1 MADSLYACVYAAAPA
16 ADAAGSVLKAIAEE
30 FSPRYELFSAPKAAL
45 VVIDVSGVER
55 LLGPARVIGEELRR
69 AASTRS
75 VRAQVAVAATHTAA
89 RLLAHAKP
97 GLTVSP
103 RGGEAASLASLSI
116 GALEAVP
123 SLAVF
128 AVPLTVFQSWG
139 VRTLGDL
146 AALPGADLV
155 ARFGRQVLDWQA
167 LARGEDVRP
176 LVPTAD
182 EERFEST
189 LDLEWPIDG
198 LEPLSFVLT
207 RLLEPLSVRLER
219 RDRGAAV
226 LHVVLRLVT
235 REIFARRLEL
245 PAPMREVRALRT
257 LALLDLESHPPGA
270 AIDRV
275 TVVIDPTPGRVVQ
288 HRLFTRAQ
296 PTPEQLSTLVAR
308 LGALIGQDRTGSPAT
323 LDTYRPGAF
332 AMKPFQTAREQDRS
346 RSEDGQPR
354 AKEPVLDTP
363 GRDGARVSIVRVPTS
378 AQATVAPRPV
388 LDTREHYEARTSGG
402 EGPQRRPVLDTRE
415 HDGASASGVGVGPH
429 ASNDVNSALRRCRQP
444 VPARVAVVNGRP
456 VRVTTDRRGFT
467 GGAVLHCAGPWR
479 TSGHWWALPV
489 SVTTDTSH
497 RMEAIGSNK
506 RQRPVLD
513 PHEHNDARLSGEGGP
528 QRRPVLDP
536 HEHNDARLS
545 GGGGPQ
551 RRPVLDP
558 HEHNDACLSGGGGP
572 QRRPVLD
579 TREHDGA
586 SASGVGVGP
595 HASKYWDRDEWDVAL
610 GDGAV
615 YRIFRDRESDAW
627 FIDAIVD

>member
-1 MADSLYACVYAAAPA
+1 MADSLYACAYATAPESGDG
-16 ADAAGSVLKAIAEE
+16 ADAARGVLKAIAEE
-30 FSPRYELFSAPKAAL
+30 FSPRYELFSAPQSAL

-69 AASTRS
+69 TAATRG
-75 VRAQVAVAATHTAA
+75 VRARVAVAATHTAA
-89 RLLAHAKP
+89 RVLAHATP

-103 RGGEAASLASLSI
+103 RGQDAASLAPLSI
-116 GALEAVP
+116 GVLEAVP
-123 SLAVF
+123 SLAMF
-128 AVPLTVFQSWG
+128 AVPVTVFQSWG

-155 ARFGRQVLDWQA
+155 ARFGRRALEWQA

-176 LVPTAD
+176 LVPAAD

-275 TVVIDPTPGRVVQ
+275 TIVIDPTPGRVVQ

-308 LGALIGQDRTGSPAT
+308 LGALIGQDRIGSAVT

-332 AMKPFQTAREQDRS
+332 AMKPFQALRDQERS
-346 RSEDGQPR
+346 RAEAG
-354 AKEPVLDTP
+354 EPP
-363 GRDGARVSIVRVPTS
+363 
-378 AQATVAPRPV
+378 
-388 LDTREHYEARTSGG
+388 
-402 EGPQRRPVLDTRE
+402 RRPALDTRE
-415 HDGASASGVGVGPH
+415 HDGASASGVGVPT
-429 ASNDVNSALRRCRQP
+429 SALRRCRQP

-479 TSGHWWALPV
+479 TSGHWWQANSGRMAGKAGV
-489 SVTTDTSH
+489 AGRAAEISVPP
-497 RMEAIGSNK
+497 
-506 RQRPVLD
+506 QRPVLD
-513 PHEHNDARLSGEGGP
+513 M
-528 QRRPVLDP
+528 
-536 HEHNDARLS
+536 
-545 GGGGPQ
+545 
-551 RRPVLDP
+551 
-558 HEHNDACLSGGGGP
+558 
-572 QRRPVLD
+572 
-579 TREHDGA
+579 REHDGA
-586 SASGVGVGP
+586 SALGVGVGP
-595 HASKYWDRDEWDVAL
+595 HANKYWDRDEWDVAL
-610 GDGAV
+610 GDGAA